1 MVGPLEASWKAVTDA
16 LAPVTSTVSS
26 VAETAGSSVVSAAR
40 STVLAKRDVDNQG
53 TPLRDGI
60 RAARESWNA
69 AVEAA
74 DGAATSAARE
84 TDGFA
89 TLVKAKTAPL
99 APFYTVV
106 HDTYAARPE
115 ALVAGVALVP
125 FVVTLPFSRLGAVKN
140 GAVAALAAGALIGG
154 MKVVDERA

>member
-89 TLVKAKTAPL
+89 TLVVPAPHAAAYDDCASPL
-99 APFYTVV
+99 AAVPSPGTR
-106 HDTYAARPE
+106 ASRP
-115 ALVAGVALVP
+115 GSQ
-125 FVVTLPFSRLGAVKN
+125 TSDSRSTPILTPG
-140 GAVAALAAGALIGG
+140 
-154 MKVVDERA
+154 DEHRRQRSQTN